1 MYNCDENVNKTMR
14 SKKSLDD
21 FYAWFKKYN
30 DTYKKTSDSTSDVNF
45 DVNSTPNCEARLLVW
60 EKECIVS
67 FMIIN
72 NNENYS
78 TLYIS
83 TPGRIVYNKVRNLG

>member
-1 MYNCDENVNKTMR
+1 MYNCDENVDKTMR

-21 FYAWFKKYN
+21 FYTWFKKYK
-30 DTYKKTSDSTSDVNF
+30 DTYKNTSDVNF
-45 DVNSTPNCEARLLVW
+45 DVNSTPNCEARLLVG
-60 EKECIVS
+60 EKEYIVS